1 MFFTF
6 LKLFEEE
13 RPLCEEEH
21 MWITQQFVLYAIIEN
36 EEDEKKNH
44 HSFKKISIRRGRGRA
59 YEKNTEITQHA

>member
-1 MFFTF
+1 
-6 LKLFEEE
+6 
-13 RPLCEEEH
+13 